1 MTVAQ
6 PTVAL
11 ILSQEGREALTL
23 AAVNL
28 PESAAMLVHI
38 QDTDDL
44 GLWVRTPR
52 EDGKH
57 LLLVRWDYVLTI
69 DFPVGETKTIGIKT

>member
-1 MTVAQ
+1 MIVAQRTVAVVL
-6 PTVAL
+6 T
-11 ILSQEGREALTL
+11 QEGREALQL

-28 PESAAMLVHI
+28 PESAAMLVHV

-52 EDGKH
+52 EDGEH
-57 LLLVRWDYVLTI
+57 LLLVRWEFVLSI
-69 DFPVGETKTIGIKT
+69 DFPIGGTRTIGLKV